1 MTKQQKK
8 QHRSMTA
15 DLTARLV
22 FFGSPPQNRP
32 HYYEWG
38 LFCGGAS
45 KAWRLATAYLGF
57 GGALGDDLFGH
68 VARHLFVVIK
78 FH

>member
-8 QHRSMTA
+8 QDRSMTA

-22 FFGSPPQNRP
+22 FFGSPLQNRP

-38 LFCGGAS
+38 LFCSGAG
-45 KAWRLATAYLGF
+45 KA
-57 GGALGDDLFGH
+57 
-68 VARHLFVVIK
+68 
-78 FH
+78 